1 MDANATLAPGRDLGA
16 LARSLLLQGNGSLLL
31 LQPPP
36 PAPPLGARNVTEED
50 DLEVNTDVY
59 SKAVVTVIYVA
70 LFAVG
75 SLGNS
80 ITLYTLLTK
89 RSLQNLQSTV
99 HYHLASLAVS
109 DLLILLLSMPIEL
122 YNFIWFHH
130 PWVFGDA
137 VCRGYYFLRDSCS
150 YATVLNIASLSVER
164 YMAICHP
171 FKAKSIM
178 SRSRTKKLI
187 SAMWLASFALAA
199 PMIFVM
205 GLKTVNGEKICTA
218 IVSAVNLKTV
228 LQVNAFLSFVVPMV
242 AISALNGVI
251 ANQLLRMFREAEQDN
266 RVCIVAGNPTVLN
279 VTMEPNRAQSLRHG
293 VLVLR
298 VVVIA
303 FVVCWLPYH
312 ARRLMFCYVSDWTDD
327 LYDFYHYFYMLTN
340 VLFYVSSAIN
350 PILYNLV
357 SATYRQVFFS
367 TLCFLCLPCRRHRRP
382 RPRSYPLTRHSISIS
397 SNHTLTSNVVKETT
411 Y

>member
-1 MDANATLAPGRDLGA
+1 MDLNGTLAGRDLAGFSA
-16 LARSLLLQGNGSLLL
+16 LARRLFGNNSLL
-31 LQPPP
+31 
-36 PAPPLGARNVTEED
+36 PLDNSTPTSETDDE
-50 DLEVNTDVY
+50 DLEVNTDIY
-59 SKAVVTVIYVA
+59 SKVIVTVIYVA

-89 RSLQNLQSTV
+89 KTLQNLQSTV

-109 DLLILLLSMPIEL
+109 DLLILVLSMPIEL

-150 YATVLNIASLSVER
+150 YATALNIASLSVER

-187 SAMWLASFALAA
+187 SAMWLASFALAT
-199 PMIFVM
+199 PMLFVM
-205 GLKTVNGEKICTA
+205 GQETRNEENICTA
-218 IVSAVNLKTV
+218 IVSPFAMKTV

-242 AISALNGVI
+242 AISVLNGVI
-251 ANQLLRMFREAEQDN
+251 ANQLLRMFRESEPDN
-266 RVCIVAGNPTVLN
+266 RIYIIGDNPTMLS
-279 VTMEPNRAQSLRHG
+279 VTVESNRAQSLRHG

-298 VVVIA
+298 AVVIA
-303 FVVCWLPYH
+303 FVVCWMPYH
-312 ARRLMFCYVSDWTDD
+312 ARRLMFCYVSDWSDS
-327 LYDFYHYFYMLTN
+327 LFDFYHYFYMLTN

-357 SATYRQVFFS
+357 SATYRQIFFS
-367 TLCFLCLPCRRHRRP
+367 TLRYFYMPCRQAPRR
-382 RPRSYPLTRHSISIS
+382 RQRNFTRHSISIS
-397 SNHTLTSNVVKETT
+397 SNHTASTNIIKETP

>member
-1 MDANATLAPGRDLGA
+1 MDVNLTLAGLHA
-16 LARSLLLQGNGSLLL
+16 QRSLFGNTSLFVNSSTDLED
-31 LQPPP
+31 
-36 PAPPLGARNVTEED
+36 EE

-59 SKAVVTVIYVA
+59 SRVVVTLIYGF
-70 LFAVG
+70 LFVVG
-75 SLGNS
+75 SVGNA
-80 ITLYTLLTK
+80 ITLFMLLSRK
-89 RSLQNLQSTV
+89 SLQNLQSTV

-109 DLLILLLSMPIEL
+109 DLLILVLSMPIEL

-130 PWVFGDA
+130 PWMFGDA

-150 YATVLNIASLSVER
+150 YATALNIASLSVER

-187 SAMWLASFALAA
+187 SGMWLASFALAT
-199 PMIFVM
+199 PMLFIM
-205 GLKTVNGEKICTA
+205 GQVTRNGEKICTTT
-218 IVSAVNLKTV
+218 VNQSTLKAV
-228 LQVNAFLSFVVPMV
+228 LQVNAFLSFLIPMV

-251 ANQLLRMFREAEQDN
+251 ANQLLWMFREAEQEN

-279 VTMEPNRAQSLRHG
+279 VTVEPNRAQSLRHG

-298 VVVIA
+298 AVVIA

-312 ARRLMFCYVSDWTDD
+312 TRRLMFCYISDWSDQ
-327 LYDFYHYFYMLTN
+327 LYDFYHYFYMVTN
-340 VLFYVSSAIN
+340 ILFYVSSAIN

-357 SATYRQVFFS
+357 SANYRQIFFS
-367 TLCFLCLPCRRHRRP
+367 MLRHVCLPCRHST
-382 RPRSYPLTRHSISIS
+382 RSHAHPLTRHSISIS
-397 SNHTLTSNVVKETT
+397 SNHTLSTNIVKETA

>member
-1 MDANATLAPGRDLGA
+1 MDFNATRTLCNMGA
-16 LARSLLLQGNGSLLL
+16 LARTLLGNKSLFLLENI
-31 LQPPP
+31 
-36 PAPPLGARNVTEED
+36 TDEE

-59 SKAVVTVIYVA
+59 SKVIVTVIYVA

-80 ITLYTLLTK
+80 ITLYTLLAK

-109 DLLILLLSMPIEL
+109 DLLILVLSMPIEL

-199 PMIFVM
+199 PMLFVM

-218 IVSAVNLKTV
+218 NVSPVTLKTV
-228 LQVNAFLSFVVPMV
+228 MQVRGVSRDLLSNINVD
-242 AISALNGVI
+242 
-251 ANQLLRMFREAEQDN
+251 FRVFMA
-266 RVCIVAGNPTVLN
+266 TV
-279 VTMEPNRAQSLRHG
+279 G
-293 VLVLR
+293 
-298 VVVIA
+298 
-303 FVVCWLPYH
+303 
-312 ARRLMFCYVSDWTDD
+312 
-327 LYDFYHYFYMLTN
+327 
-340 VLFYVSSAIN
+340 
-350 PILYNLV
+350 
-357 SATYRQVFFS
+357 
-367 TLCFLCLPCRRHRRP
+367 
-382 RPRSYPLTRHSISIS
+382 
-397 SNHTLTSNVVKETT
+397 
-411 Y
+411 

>member
-1 MDANATLAPGRDLGA
+1 MELNLTLAGHELGA
-16 LARSLLLQGNGSLLL
+16 LAHRLFGNSSLFPFENTTSKT
-31 LQPPP
+31 
-36 PAPPLGARNVTEED
+36 NEE

-59 SKAVVTVIYVA
+59 SKVIVTIIYTV

-75 SLGNS
+75 SVGNS

-89 RSLQNLQSTV
+89 TTLQNLQSTV

-109 DLLILLLSMPIEL
+109 DLLILVLSMPIEI

-150 YATVLNIASLSVER
+150 YATALNIASLSVER

-187 SAMWLASFALAA
+187 SAMWLASFALAV
-199 PMIFVM
+199 PMLFAM
-205 GLKTVNGEKICTA
+205 GQVTRKGEKICTTT
-218 IVSAVNLKTV
+218 VSAVTIKSV

-251 ANQLLRMFREAEQDN
+251 ANQLLRMFRETQQEN
-266 RVCIVAGNPTVLN
+266 RACVVGGNLTMLN
-279 VTMEPNRAQSLRHG
+279 VTVEPNRAQSLRHG

-298 VVVIA
+298 AVVIA

-312 ARRLMFCYVSDWTDD
+312 ARRLMFCYVSDWSDG

-340 VLFYVSSAIN
+340 ILFYVSSAIN

-367 TLCFLCLPCRRHRRP
+367 TLRYFCLPCRHTPRRNP
-382 RPRSYPLTRHSISIS
+382 HPFTRHSISIS
-397 SNHTLTSNVVKETT
+397 SNHTLSSNIIKETA

>member
-1 MDANATLAPGRDLGA
+1 MDVNFTLPGR
-16 LARSLLLQGNGSLLL
+16 SLVGFGSLAQRLL
-31 LQPPP
+31 GNNSQFQLENDTTDSQ
-36 PAPPLGARNVTEED
+36 EE
-50 DLEVNTDVY
+50 DLEVNTDIY
-59 SKAVVTVIYVA
+59 SKVTVTVIYVV
-70 LFAVG
+70 LFSVG

-89 RSLQNLQSTV
+89 KGLQNLQSTV

-109 DLLILLLSMPIEL
+109 DLLILVLSMPIEL

-130 PWVFGDA
+130 PWVFGNA
-137 VCRGYYFLRDSCS
+137 VCRGYFFLRDSCS
-150 YATVLNIASLSVER
+150 FATALNITSLSMER

-187 SAMWLASFALAA
+187 SAIWLASFALAS
-199 PMIFVM
+199 PMFFVM
-205 GLKTVNGEKICTA
+205 GQVTRNGEKICTA
-218 IVSAVNLKTV
+218 VASPVTMKTV

-242 AISALNGVI
+242 AISVLNGVI

-266 RVCIVAGNPTVLN
+266 RICLTGGNPTILN
-279 VTMEPNRAQSLRHG
+279 MMVESNRTQSLRHG

-303 FVVCWLPYH
+303 FVVCLLPYH
-312 ARRLMFCYVSDWTDD
+312 ARRLMFCYISNWSD
-327 LYDFYHYFYMLTN
+327 
-340 VLFYVSSAIN
+340 SAIN
-350 PILYNLV
+350 PVLYNLV
-357 SATYRQVFFS
+357 SATYRQIFFS
-367 TLCFLCLPCRRHRRP
+367 TLHYFFMPCRHSPRRQP
-382 RPRSYPLTRHSISIS
+382 YPLTRHSISIS
-397 SNHTLTSNVVKETT
+397 SNHTLSTNIIKETT